1 VNLKVKEKFKSKAVT
16 SMNTPSQIIQEEIQ
30 KTQIFDAP
38 YVPSTSAIK
47 MTINRARTQEH
58 PKLPSHF
65 KELEIPDI
73 HKNFLLAHYTSEGEC
88 ILLFGTDENIQLLN
102 QSTFWIADGTFKTC
116 PKLFYQIY
124 TVHGMIGVHET
135 EQKVVSLVYGLMSG
149 KSEHNYFMYYELINL
164 PLKK

>member
-1 VNLKVKEKFKSKAVT
+1 VNLKVKEKLKSKAVT

-30 KTQIFDAP
+30 KIQIFDAP
-38 YVPSTSAIK
+38 YVPSTSAMK
-47 MTINRARTQEH
+47 MIINRARTRDH

-65 KELEIPDI
+65 KELAIPDI
-73 HKNFLLAHYTSEGEC
+73 HKKFLLAHYTREGEC

-102 QSTFWIADGTFKTC
+102 QSPFWIADGTLKTY

-135 EQKVVSLVYGLMSG
+135 KQKVVPLVYGLMSG